1 MNEYNPYKNMTLRQE
16 LEARFD
22 EADRKQKEQEA
33 IEYNFMRAKEKE
45 MKQSLLPQAFADDYL
60 GRMEA
65 KRRVESRQN
74 MTPTHPDYT
83 QPASLVFDGQ
93 NLIWLENGK
102 PVKYWSAQ
110 SGHNGFQSA
119 QYTNVANEGPIPQG
133 SYMLGKGT
141 GQDYQENL
149 WYKLRR
155 YRPTKWVTVENWTN
169 KPAAWGHQRIPIQSQ
184 QGTDTFGRHSMYVHG
199 GDNGFGS
206 SGCID
211 LERGMPSFYKDWQ
224 SYNDDLPLEVKYPKG
239 W

>member
-1 MNEYNPYKNMTLRQE
+1 MTLWQE

-102 PVKYWSAQ
+102 SVKYWSAQ

-133 SYMLGKGT
+133 SYMLRKGT
-141 GQDYQENL
+141 GQDYNNLSWREKNGLYSGKRWFEN
-149 WYKLRR
+149 
-155 YRPTKWVTVENWTN
+155 PS
-169 KPAAWGHQRIPIQSQ
+169 AWGKSRIPIQPQ

-206 SGCID
+206 SRCID